1 MGRTAGCRGRKER
14 EGQEMLLT
22 GSPTT
27 GMHTHRSESL
37 AQDSRDG
44 GEWRSGERALDH
56 FGEAAVT

>member
-1 MGRTAGCRGRKER
+1 
-14 EGQEMLLT
+14 MLLT